1 LRLKKLGKDELI
13 TVQANVQCSRYL
25 YVQEKLDGPTCL
37 VGIGWPSILGRKK
50 KTPILILKFPMFS
63 LHVPSS
69 SHLAQ
74 PLPPI
79 VTAASPRRR
88 CGRHTR
94 AAGLLHL
101 ARAALRGLLDPLL
114 EPQVVEKMVLDY
126 TGHHK
131 MMKEIMK
138 IKWKKKNVNLLTCLL
153 KGVLR

>member
-1 LRLKKLGKDELI
+1 MKKLGKDELI

-37 VGIGWPSILGRKK
+37 VGHQFWGGKK
-50 KTPILILKFPMFS
+50 KSPILIFKFPMFS

-74 PLPPI
+74 TLPPI

-138 IKWKKKNVNLLTCLL
+138 IKWGKKNVNLLTCLL
-153 KGVLR
+153 KGVLG